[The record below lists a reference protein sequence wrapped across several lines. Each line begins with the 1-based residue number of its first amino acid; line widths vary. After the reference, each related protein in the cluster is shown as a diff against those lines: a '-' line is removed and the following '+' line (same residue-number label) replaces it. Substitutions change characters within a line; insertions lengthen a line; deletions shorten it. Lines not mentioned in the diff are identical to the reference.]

1 MLSLNWWKSLKCSG
15 TPHQNRDT
23 INYFK
28 NTIVITITK
37 TAATWYVPSKQLKL
51 ICMCFFFFVVLS
63 DIHMPPYLRFVPSDL
78 IFCKFITMS
87 PLLLPVEIILME
99 KIILCFLPKYN
110 YI

>member
-1 MLSLNWWKSLKCSG
+1 
-15 TPHQNRDT
+15 
-23 INYFK
+23 
-28 NTIVITITK
+28 
-37 TAATWYVPSKQLKL
+37 
-51 ICMCFFFFVVLS
+51 
-63 DIHMPPYLRFVPSDL
+63 MPLYLRFVPSDL